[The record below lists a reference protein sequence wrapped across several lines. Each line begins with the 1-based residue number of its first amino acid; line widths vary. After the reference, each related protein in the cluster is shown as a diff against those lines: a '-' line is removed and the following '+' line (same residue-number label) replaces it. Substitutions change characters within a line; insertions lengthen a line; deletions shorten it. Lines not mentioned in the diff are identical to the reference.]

1 MANIMQMLCKVENKQ
16 AFFVFKSTISGP
28 GEIAQWLIALTL
40 DDSCLIL

>member
-1 MANIMQMLCKVENKQ
+1 MAKIMQMLCKVENKQ
-16 AFFVFKSTISGP
+16 AFFLFKSTISGP